1 MTLARIRPSQERTA
15 ILRGGTLFF
24 EGRTTP
30 CIVRALSET
39 GARLVVYSPDRIPSM
54 FRLFIELA
62 NVEVDCR
69 LSWRKGKE
77 IGVEFIG
84 AAPAMTDVPAARRA
98 LAGKRMPILVAE
110 DDPDDRQLIASAFHE
125 SGRHYD
131 LTFVPDGEEAIR
143 HLGRIGEPAGPPTPQ
158 LILLDLNMPK
168 VDGRGVLRHV
178 KAGGPLRRIP
188 VVVFTTS
195 NADEDIEGTYDLGVS
210 SYIVKP
216 SHYEGLLEVIQMLDL
231 YWGRQVLLPRQ
242 S

>member
-1 MTLARIRPSQERTA
+1 M
-15 ILRGGTLFF
+15 FF
-24 EGRTTP
+24 DGRTTP

-39 GARLVVYSPDRIPSM
+39 GARLVVYSPDRIPSR

-62 NVEVDCR
+62 HVEVDCR
-69 LSWRKGKE
+69 LAWRKGKE
-77 IGVEFIG
+77 IGVEFMG
-84 AAPAMTDVPAARRA
+84 AAPAMIETAPASSARA
-98 LAGKRMPILVAE
+98 LAGRSMPILVAE
-110 DDPDDRQLIASAFHE
+110 DDPDDRLLIASAFQE
-125 SGRHYD
+125 SGEHYD

-143 HLGRIGEPAGPPTPQ
+143 HLGRIGEPSGPPSPQ

-168 VDGRGVLRHV
+168 VDGRAVLRHV
-178 KAGGPLRRIP
+178 KADGPLRRIP

-195 NADEDIEGTYDLGVS
+195 NAEEDIESTYDLGVS